1 MNKTDTKILVIDD
14 ELALCEMIKISLARL
29 NIQATTVHSVE
40 AAIDELKSKQY
51 QGVLTDLNLNQSL
64 NGLDMVKYISDHCSD
79 IPIAV
84 MSAYGD
90 TDVAVTALK
99 LGAFDFIDKPI
110 GFEKLKM
117 LVDKIIQSYH
127 AKNTTQPAN
136 DPTDELLG
144 SSPAIMFLKSYIK
157 KIAQGQA
164 PVYIQGESGV
174 GKEVVARTIHKCSS
188 RAKGAFVAINCGA
201 IPSELIESELFGHKK
216 GSFSGATTDKI
227 GLIQMAQEGTLFL
240 DEIAELPKN
249 MQVKLLRVLQEK
261 KIRPVGATEEILV
274 DFRLISATHQNLQSL
289 VTTGLFREDLYFR
302 LNVID
307 VYIPPLRE
315 RRQDIEALANNFLV
329 TICQNHKV
337 PLKKMTHATVSW
349 LAQQP
354 FKGNVRQLINM
365 LEKAVS
371 ISNNTEIS
379 IEDFGEFS
387 GLPSEDNGIS
397 IGLSSIPEGFDL
409 DKHLAEYEH
418 RWVSRALQ
426 QTKGN
431 QTEAA
436 KLLNIS
442 LRSLRYRMLEK

>member
-14 ELALCEMIKISLARL
+14 ETALCEVIKISLARL

-40 AAIDELKSKQY
+40 TAIDELKSRQY

-127 AKNTTQPAN
+127 AKNTIQPAN

-164 PVYIQGESGV
+164 PIYIQGESGV

-371 ISNNTEIS
+371 ISNNTEIG

-387 GLPSEDNGIS
+387 GLPLEDNGIS
-397 IGLSSIPEGFDL
+397 IALSSIPEGFDL